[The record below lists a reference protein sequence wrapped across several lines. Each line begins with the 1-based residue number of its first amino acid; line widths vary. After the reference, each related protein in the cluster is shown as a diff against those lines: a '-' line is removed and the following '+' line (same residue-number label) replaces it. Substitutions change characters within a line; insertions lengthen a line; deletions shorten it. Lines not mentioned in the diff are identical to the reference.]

1 MGGLAI
7 ETEQAPQTV
16 RVSVVVVSHNRIA
29 LLRKCLRRLGS
40 AYQVI
45 VADNGSTDGSAQ
57 LESEFPHV
65 RFIRIPRNFGL
76 TKALNLGLRSAE
88 GEFVLLLHDDTE
100 ITPEAVAELAAI
112 LETRPEIGA
121 VCPLLVDDDGHP
133 APQVCDLPTAILPDV
148 SWQPFAGAE
157 DREVACASG
166 AAIMFRSFFLKALRY
181 VDEHYG
187 TFGSNLDLNAQVR
200 RSGKKVL
207 LLHRARAVHHA
218 VSDPPDA
225 RVRRQYAADRAA
237 GTAVYLTKYFGF
249 WAGLKFRVAK
259 VFAALFSFRIGE
271 LKLLLSGQKVD
282 GTQQ

>member
-1 MGGLAI
+1 MAI
-7 ETEQAPQTV
+7 ESEQAPQAV
-16 RVSVVVVSHNRIA
+16 RVSVGVVSHNRIG
-29 LLRKCLRRLGS
+29 LLRKCLARLGS

-57 LESEFPHV
+57 LESDFPHV

-88 GEFVLLLHDDTE
+88 GEFVLILHDDTE

-121 VCPLLVDDDGHP
+121 VCPLLVDDDGLP
-133 APQVCDLPTAILPDV
+133 APQICDLPTTSCPDI
-148 SWQPFAGAE
+148 SWQPFEGDG

-181 VDEHYG
+181 VVEHYG
-187 TFGSNLDLNAQVR
+187 TFGSNLDLNTQVR

-207 LLHRARAVHHA
+207 ILHRARAVHHA
-218 VSDPPDA
+218 ANEQPDGRA
-225 RVRRQYAADRAA
+225 RAQYAADRAA

-249 WAGLKFRVAK
+249 WAGLKFRMAK
-259 VFAALFSFRIGE
+259 VFAALGAFRIGE

>member
-1 MGGLAI
+1 MAI
-7 ETEQAPQTV
+7 ETEQAPQAV
-16 RVSVVVVSHNRIA
+16 RVSVVVVSHNRIV
-29 LLRKCLRRLGS
+29 LLRKCLARLGS

-45 VADNGSTDGSAQ
+45 VADNGSTDGSVQ
-57 LESEFPHV
+57 LESDFPHV

-76 TKALNLGLRSAE
+76 TKALNLGLRSAA
-88 GEFVLLLHDDTE
+88 GEFVLILHDDTE

-112 LETRPEIGA
+112 LESRPEIGA

-133 APQVCDLPTAILPDV
+133 APQICDLPTSSNPDV
-148 SWQPFAGAE
+148 SWRPFGGSE

-166 AAIMFRSFFLKALRY
+166 AAIMYRNFFLKALRY

-187 TFGSNLDLNAQVR
+187 TFGSNLDLNTQVR

-207 LLHRARAVHHA
+207 ILHRARAVHHA
-218 VSDPPDA
+218 AGEKRDG
-225 RVRRQYAADRAA
+225 RVRAQYAADRAA

-249 WAGLKFRVAK
+249 WAGLKFRLAK
-259 VFAALFSFRIGE
+259 VFAALGSFRIGE